1 MKLYR
6 LIFIGNIVFSQSDE
20 QGLLLCWDLENVQPG
35 TEAQLKY

>member
-1 MKLYR
+1 MSMMFRVSAKMAY
-6 LIFIGNIVFSQSDE
+6 NE